1 MDKHYL
7 EDKRNAET
15 EIAQRF
21 EKALLAHGQRKGEQT
36 SRRQEPQ
43 GGNQEQKE
51 KEKPASDDARI
62 FHAGKY
68 RKENDSL

>member
-15 EIAQRF
+15 EIAQRY
-21 EKALLAHGQRKGEQT
+21 EKALLAYGHRQGKQT

-43 GGNQEQKE
+43 SGNQEQKE
-51 KEKPASDDARI
+51 KEKSSSDNAR
-62 FHAGKY
+62 FLNAG
-68 RKENDSL
+68 RDCQENDAL